1 MFSPPWSTHR
11 SEYPSRFQSP
21 DWQIRMHPVS
31 HKKTPFVTHEGLHEF
46 HVMPV
51 RLTNAPAAFQWLMQ
65 QVLMGLNPENGN
77 LLVSVYI
84 DDVLIFSKS
93 LEEHLHHLGL
103 VMKQGNLKL
112 KPSISF
118 RVEKWNTFG
127 YLITPEGLKP
137 VSGTSKPCRS
147 SHNREM

>member
-1 MFSPPWSTHR
+1 
-11 SEYPSRFQSP
+11 
-21 DWQIRMHPVS
+21 
-31 HKKTPFVTHEGLHEF
+31 
-46 HVMPV
+46 MPV

-103 VMKQGNLKL
+103 VMKQVNLKL
-112 KPSISF
+112 NQASVFAS
-118 RVEKWNTFG
+118 R
-127 YLITPEGLKP
+127 
-137 VSGTSKPCRS
+137 SGIPLGI
-147 SHNREM
+147 